1 MQKNIYTFQTIVT
14 LQQLNYLSLM
24 KIIFY
29 FKRVY
34 IFIVKC
40 FVQPEFFSI
49 FTFFS
54 QGGQTANIAESFCE
68 KIPAIL
74 AHSAILGTPFV
85 LRAYIAGSFLPNCI
99 GFLPKNFGKFGDIGP
114 PVIFTVQPPRKK
126 RQFNKT
132 LAVLF
137 LRPNYINFVE
147 I

>member
-85 LRAYIAGSFLPNCI
+85 LRAYIAGSFFP
-99 GFLPKNFGKFGDIGP
+99 KFGRFFAKKFRQIRRYWAGDIAP
-114 PVIFTVQPPRKK
+114 PLQILKMRAISIARV
-126 RQFNKT
+126 
-132 LAVLF
+132 
-137 LRPNYINFVE
+137 
-147 I
+147 

>member
-54 QGGQTANIAESFCE
+54 QGG
-68 KIPAIL
+68 
-74 AHSAILGTPFV
+74 
-85 LRAYIAGSFLPNCI
+85 
-99 GFLPKNFGKFGDIGP
+99 
-114 PVIFTVQPPRKK
+114 
-126 RQFNKT
+126 
-132 LAVLF
+132 
-137 LRPNYINFVE
+137 
-147 I
+147 